1 MKIKQL
7 ESRLVQLQ
15 PRKRRKVEA
24 SPNSK
29 FVSIEDIIRTQIE
42 VGERQNVPLDLEDT
56 TTLPSTLSHIIIE
69 E

>member
-15 PRKRRKVEA
+15 PKKRRKVQG

-29 FVSIEDIIRTQIE
+29 FVSIKDIIRTQME
-42 VGERQNVPLDLEDT
+42 VGERQTVLLDLEDT
-56 TTLPSTLSHIIIE
+56 TTLASTLSHITIE

>member
-15 PRKRRKVEA
+15 PRKRRKVQA

-29 FVSIEDIIRTQIE
+29 FVTIEDIMRTQIE
-42 VGERQNVPLDLEDT
+42 VRERPNVPLDSDDT
-56 TTLPSTLSHIIIE
+56 TTLASTLSHITIE